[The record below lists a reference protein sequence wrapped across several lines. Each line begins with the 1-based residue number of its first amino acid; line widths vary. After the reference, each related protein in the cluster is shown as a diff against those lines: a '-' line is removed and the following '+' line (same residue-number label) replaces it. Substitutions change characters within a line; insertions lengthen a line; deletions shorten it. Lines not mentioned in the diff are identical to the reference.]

1 MKQLRQALDR
11 IPRIVRILIDLLLA
25 AVLLLCWYI
34 AKGSPAF
41 GEEATF
47 RRAEQAA
54 MVGPSV
60 LLDRLYTRSDWPFVN
75 YNLLLIGDDGDSVLF
90 YTMQTGKR
98 STSMDNV
105 LTRREKTDGVL
116 LTALPS
122 DAVFSHYLE
131 TALSVPLLLFVD
143 DPAAVKATVRL
154 TMSDGS
160 VLTMTQI
167 RDWHNHELLS
177 ESERDG
183 YVTGNVRDNFFL
195 FEHIVSPDWQ
205 QDWAAE
211 YERPRV
217 YDEWQSDWIGL
228 METNTRFSHSHS
240 EWPAVIELY
249 DAQNRLIRTV
259 DYTIRSRALD
269 AHAYAQKQ

>member
-167 RDWHNHELLS
+167 RDWHNSGLIR
-177 ESERDG
+177 ESERG
-183 YVTGNVRDNFFL
+183 GSMTGNVRERFFL
-195 FEHIVSPDWQ
+195 FVHPVFTDPQ
-205 QDWAAE
+205 RDWAAE
-211 YERPRV
+211 YEQFGTD
-217 YDEWQSDWIGL
+217 DEWQTDWIDL
-228 METNTRFSHSHS
+228 LYTNARHAGSSG
-240 EWPAVIELY
+240 EWPAVVELY
-249 DAQNRLIRTV
+249 DADDRLIRTV
-259 DYTIRSRALD
+259 DYTIRSRAGD
-269 AHAYAQKQ
+269 AQAGRA